1 MTNQLKIS
9 RRDFMKLAGT
19 SLALSGAA
27 PAFANVPLNAKRAQ
41 SAALR
46 MGWWGEQEAPGL
58 EAYLKKV
65 IEKYKAK
72 TGTSIETTLS
82 TTDNVISDF
91 QTASAAKNAPDIQY
105 FWNGIYHMESVWLGY
120 VEPLN
125 GLIPD
130 DVLKSSNATA
140 LSIYQGKQY
149 RVGWYGQSILYVYN
163 KELFSKAGLDPE
175 KPPTTW
181 DELLAAC
188 EKLKASGTTPIV
200 GGLKDGPWGE
210 WYMGYGLTQNLDSPA
225 DALNLFAA
233 NLDWRDPKYWEHWAK
248 LEQLW
253 KAGYINSDIN
263 SIELYPGIDLFG
275 AGKGAMTAVAMALV
289 PKLQASLGSAKI
301 GTMIFPVFGK
311 GKMAGKAIIDTS
323 GIGISSQSANK
334 KAAADFLQFL
344 LQPEQLAEMFTSV
357 KILPA
362 STAWDGAAIKDAT
375 TRTLWEKWVKG
386 NAGNS
391 VPYISNLMPTL
402 FWTDAMFVNSQ
413 KIVSGEFTGEQAGK
427 LAADVA
433 KKWREQNPD
442 LLEKYTIWANDLKL

>member
-1 MTNQLKIS
+1 MSNHLKIS
-9 RRDFMKLAGT
+9 RRDFVKLTGAALAMAGI
-19 SLALSGAA
+19 A
-27 PAFANVPLNAKRAQ
+27 PAFGTARAQ
-41 SAALR
+41 SANMR

-58 EAYLKKV
+58 ETYLKKV
-65 IEKYKAK
+65 VDAYKAK
-72 TGTSIETTLS
+72 TGNTVETTLS
-82 TTDNVISDF
+82 ATENVISDF
-91 QTASAAKNAPDIQY
+91 QTAAAAKNAPDIQY

-130 DVLKSSNATA
+130 DVLKSSNATP
-140 LSIYQGKQY
+140 LSVYQGKQY
-149 RVGWYGQSILYVYN
+149 RVGWYGQSLVYLYN
-163 KELFSKAGLDPE
+163 KELFSKAGLNAD
-175 KPPTTW
+175 KPPQTW

-210 WYMGYGLTQNLDSPA
+210 WYMGFGLGQNLDSAA

-233 NLDWRDPKYWEHWAK
+233 NLDWREPKYWEHWAK

-253 KAGYINSDIN
+253 KAGYLNKDMN
-263 SIELYPGIDLFG
+263 SIDLYPGIDLFG
-275 AGKGAMTAVAMALV
+275 AGKGAMTSIAMALV
-289 PKLQASLGSAKI
+289 PKMQATLGADKV
-301 GTMIFPVFGK
+301 GTMVFPVFGK
-311 GKMAGKAIIDTS
+311 GKMAGKPIVDTA

-344 LQPEQLAEMFTSV
+344 LQPDQLASMFTDV

-375 TRTLWEKWVKG
+375 TKTLWETWVKG
-386 NAGNS
+386 NGGNS

-413 KIVSGEFTGEQAGK
+413 KIIAGEFTGEQAGK

-433 KKWREQNPD
+433 RKWREQNPD